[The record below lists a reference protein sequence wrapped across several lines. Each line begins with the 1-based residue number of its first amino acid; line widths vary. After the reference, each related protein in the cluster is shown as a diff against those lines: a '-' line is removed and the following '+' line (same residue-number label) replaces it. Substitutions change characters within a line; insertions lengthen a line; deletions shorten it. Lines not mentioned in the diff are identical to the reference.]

1 MCIHEKAI
9 QAAARFK
16 LAESDLIS
24 IFQKP
29 DETRAY
35 LEKKHTSLFSYS
47 VQVLGLSE
55 DVTSNL
61 ITVSRKAK
69 VIPALQAAIQN
80 GEITV
85 SKARKITP
93 VISPENQVEWIM
105 KAQTLSSRQIE
116 TEVAKLNP
124 RSLVHER
131 MRPVC
136 EDRLELKIGISQA
149 LAEKLKR
156 VQDLESQ
163 RTQSVATLEQTL
175 EAMAD
180 IYLERNDPVIKAER
194 ILNKSVKH
202 VTGRK
207 AVAPKTV
214 PSHVKYQVIQRDRGQ
229 CTHRT
234 GDRRCESRRWL
245 DVHHVHHRADGGDNS
260 LENLIT
266 LCSAHHRMQHGE
278 SPKARH

>member
-1 MCIHEKAI
+1 MCIHEEAI

-24 IFQKP
+24 VFQEL

-35 LEKKHTSLFSYS
+35 LEKQYTSLFSYS
-47 VQVLGLSE
+47 VHELGLSE

-69 VIPALQAAIQN
+69 AIPALQAAIQN

-105 KAQTLSSRQIE
+105 KAQMLSSRQIE

-124 RSLVHER
+124 KSLVHER
-131 MRPVC
+131 IKPIY
-136 EDRLELKIGISQA
+136 EDRFELKIGISKS
-149 LAEKLKR
+149 LEGKIKR
-156 VQDLESQ
+156 AQDLESQ

-202 VTGRK
+202 VTGRTP
-207 AVAPKTV
+207 VAHKTV
-214 PSHVKYQVIQRDRGQ
+214 PAHIKYQVIQRDHGQ

-266 LCSAHHRMQHGE
+266 LCSAHHKMQHHEHPG
-278 SPKARH
+278 